1 MTKKV
6 FPNET
11 VLEAAAQ
18 LLEEGREVCFTPLGD
33 SMLPFI
39 RGGRDTVTLKILP
52 HIEVG
57 DIVLARLPGPQYVL
71 HRIVD
76 RNRSRL
82 LLMGDGNI
90 RNTETCTRD
99 DVIGTVT
106 AINGERPG
114 RGVFWRV
121 LKPFRRLL
129 MPIIRRVV

>member
-106 AINGERPG
+106 AINGEKPG

>member
-6 FPNET
+6 LPNET

-106 AINGERPG
+106 AINGEKPG